1 LLVRDG
7 LRSGAR
13 CFTRSW
19 MSRPRS
25 CGGGPTRSSTC
36 VSSWSPPPRCPC
48 ETRAPL
54 PATAHPGC
62 AVGPR
67 GPRRRQGTA
76 QVRALPRPP
85 GGPGVDHP
93 LRGSGRRL
101 PRSDQHPADHVAL
114 ADVAVHPSRQPAGHP
129 AGDARPVVHRVRR
142 QRRRR
147 DRVPALGRPQR
158 PHRSVGPDR
167 HQAVGPNGIHAERP
181 ALAAGQTA
189 PARRGHAS
197 CCAACRCSA
206 ATTSPSTTARRRSDQ
221 TRQPGVVLAEPL
233 DRIAAD
239 LAAGHVYARPWPVSR
254 TRSRTNR
261 TGCSPDAAPASRSA
275 TRA

>member
-1 LLVRDG
+1 MPAAGAANHRPPAPPGPDGLVDDRLATFAAVMRAAESPRTAIAWLRSGRGRDLLVRDG
-7 LRSGAR
+7 LQSGAR
-13 CFTRSW
+13 CLTRSW

-85 GGPGVDHP
+85 GGPPPDLP

-114 ADVAVHPSRQPAGHP
+114 PDVAVHPSRQPAGHP

-147 DRVPALGRPQR
+147 P
-158 PHRSVGPDR
+158 
-167 HQAVGPNGIHAERP
+167 
-181 ALAAGQTA
+181 
-189 PARRGHAS
+189 
-197 CCAACRCSA
+197 
-206 ATTSPSTTARRRSDQ
+206 
-221 TRQPGVVLAEPL
+221 
-233 DRIAAD
+233 RI
-239 LAAGHVYARPWPVSR
+239 P
-254 TRSRTNR
+254 
-261 TGCSPDAAPASRSA
+261 
-275 TRA
+275 